1 MHAER
6 SREDGRDGA
15 VRDRPAVGRPS
26 APRQGAVPHVL
37 ALQRT
42 AGNIATNR
50 MLGSG
55 RATMPVQRLVKLGG
69 KVYSNDLRLPESE
82 PSVES
87 LWESVVQVAEG
98 GTDEERAEF
107 ETYRRQMR
115 AQLDKWVDD
124 RAVGRLHPD
133 PDKAR
138 THPRGRK
145 QQARSYRSVE
155 ELYAGLL
162 GWVKQ
167 KPGRHEERELADQ
180 VRGSSDIDRQLDAL
194 LVKVKRWIDDQPE
207 MNDDPV
213 LRKRLWQELR
223 TSQVRR
229 PDGETVPLG
238 VYRQHTARMAGKGR
252 GEATRIGQDM
262 AAVMEHP
269 EKYGQ
274 ADKIVVLHDVM
285 EYLGNPGHGNPRTAG
300 TDLLLSPPSSR
311 FLSTKE
317 IDPVTGRR
325 TESTKSRGM
334 RTENWRG
341 PLATRDEA
349 DPTTLLA
356 RRHNVPV
363 GPGQSFTTVR
373 MLHLGAEAGGT
384 TGELGAMAWALF
396 AFWRVNYDH
405 TSRLAYHTLHE
416 TLDMASN
423 FGVSYNMLDRGA
435 GLADYRPGTLL
446 KSMRET
452 IAELRKDL
460 IGLGEAVKQHD
471 RTADADGDGEQ
482 LAGRYRAL
490 REKVDTA
497 ARGTGWMLLADP
509 ETRAVARREAA
520 LALQDA
526 LAEYTWLCEDLARS
540 PTVREPAWA
549 STPPPGTYSV

>member
-6 SREDGRDGA
+6 PREGGRDGA
-15 VRDRPAVGRPS
+15 VPGRPDVGRTTVPH
-26 APRQGAVPHVL
+26 QGAVPHVL

-42 AGNIATNR
+42 AGNATTNR
-50 MLGSG
+50 ILGSG
-55 RATMPVQRLVKLGG
+55 KATMPVQRLVKLGG
-69 KVYSNDLRLPESE
+69 KVYSNDRRLPDTEQ
-82 PSVES
+82 SVES
-87 LWESVVQVAEG
+87 LWGSVVQVAEG
-98 GTDEERAEF
+98 GTGEERAEF
-107 ETYRRQMR
+107 ETYREQMR

-124 RAVGRLHPD
+124 LSVGRLHPD

-145 QQARSYRSVE
+145 RQARSYRSVE

-207 MNDDPV
+207 IYDDPV

-229 PDGETVPLG
+229 PTGETVPLG
-238 VYRQHTARMAGKGR
+238 VYRQHTARMAETGR
-252 GEATRIGQDM
+252 GEATRIGEDM
-262 AAVMEHP
+262 AAVLEHP
-269 EKYGQ
+269 EKYSQ
-274 ADKIVVLHDVM
+274 ADKIVVLHDLM
-285 EYLGNPGHGNPRTAG
+285 EYLGDPGHGNPATAG
-300 TDLLLSPPSSR
+300 TDLLVGPATSR

-325 TESTKSRGM
+325 TEGTKSRGM

-356 RRHNVPV
+356 RQHNVPV

-423 FGVSYNMLDRGA
+423 FGVPYNMLDRGA
-435 GLADYRPGTLL
+435 GLADYRSGTLL

-460 IGLGEAVKQHD
+460 IGLGGAVKQHD
-471 RTADADGDGEQ
+471 RTVDADGEQ

-497 ARGTGWMLLADP
+497 ARGTGWMFLSDP

-520 LALQDA
+520 LTLQDA

-540 PTVREPAWA
+540 PAVTEPAWA
-549 STPPPGTYSV
+549 SAPPPGTYSV